1 MASLDSLPCEI
12 LFQIFRDS
20 PPQELCRLS
29 YTCKRLEALAG
40 TCLWSEIE
48 LHEKGYHE
56 SSSELTEPQ
65 PFRQNKRFYHDS
77 KRVGWQSDIE
87 ERARRLFTSLQTLH
101 THNKERLKELTGR
114 VKSLCTVIEPSWYPS
129 HDESSTS
136 ASVWN
141 LLPFFT
147 NLVSLEIHGKP
158 DASQIQWNN
167 THQPNISAP
176 PLSKLRFAK
185 LFGYVPRPVA
195 TFVLRSDEMLKR
207 LELGILDAPIPS
219 NIGIRIEDDQNRDRW
234 EVNARSVVPR
244 SLGGFFPDTLP
255 SFPKLRHVYLC
266 QPCNPH
272 GDYFGQSDAWSISA
286 EQASLETWR
295 RLLLATSRTLE
306 TLVLEQR
313 PGAGME
319 ENEGFSEEEF
329 LNTGISGAGN
339 KAIVESLGGSLID
352 KTAFPSL
359 NKVYLYGFV
368 ATSRARR
375 SATPETP
382 GEWLMRGLEARE
394 VSCEAR
400 RGKWCLFDQDSGI
413 APWAKWDGEGVSNIH
428 DGYMGIRWYTL
439 LAKV

>member
-1 MASLDSLPCEI
+1 MASFDSLPCEI

-20 PPQELCRLS
+20 SSQELCRLS
-29 YTCKRLEALAG
+29 YSCKRLEAVAG

-56 SSSELTEPQ
+56 SSSELSEPP
-65 PFRQNKRFYHDS
+65 PFRPNKRFYHGS
-77 KRVGWQSDIE
+77 ERVGLQSDIE
-87 ERARRLFTSLQTLH
+87 ERARKLFTLLQALH
-101 THNKERLKELTGR
+101 THNKERLKELVGR
-114 VKSLCTVIEPSWYPS
+114 VKSLCTVIEPSWHPGR
-129 HDESSTS
+129 DGSSNFI
-136 ASVWN
+136 SVWN
-141 LLPFFT
+141 LLPYFT
-147 NLVSLEIHGKP
+147 NLESLEIHGRP
-158 DASQIQWNN
+158 DALKWNN
-167 THQPNISAP
+167 TPRPEISAP

-185 LFGYVPRPVA
+185 LIGYIPKHVA
-195 TFVLRSDEMLKR
+195 TYILRSDTMLER

-219 NIGIRIEDDQNRDRW
+219 DVGIRLEDDQNRDRW

-244 SLGGFFPDTLP
+244 PLGDFFPDIPP
-255 SFPKLRHVYLC
+255 SFPKLRHIYLC

-272 GDYFGQSDAWSISA
+272 GDYFDQSDAWSISA
-286 EQASLETWR
+286 EQACLETWR
-295 RLLLATSRTLE
+295 RLLSASSQTLE

-339 KAIVESLGGSLID
+339 KAIVEVLGDSLIH
-352 KTAFPSL
+352 KTAFRSL
-359 NKVYLYGFV
+359 NQVYLYGFV
-368 ATSRARR
+368 AKSRARGR
-375 SATPETP
+375 STPETP
-382 GEWLMRGLEARE
+382 GEWLMHGLERRG

-400 RGKWCLFDQDSGI
+400 RGKWCLFDQDTGV